1 MTTITKHQ
9 KVSENWRKY
18 LASLDER
25 IDEGPVYKF
34 TGTPIDPS
42 NPNSK
47 WDPKSVKKTLVGA
60 DPRAPIKGYEKEETK
75 SILEK
80 VGPVIVAAGFGV
92 AAIVA
97 AWGFSKLLKFKDWV
111 VGLGMRALG
120 KGGAG
125 QAALR
130 ASGSL
135 SGRIASGLRMFFGV
149 GFVAKAAIITAVG
162 YSIYKAYKLFN
173 PSVAVATDN
182 PKGPGTKEFIKSIEK
197 GKNALS
203 MRSWIEA
210 TNTPEGRKLQCR
222 WCKANPG
229 REFPTVKNNKGAW
242 VKAKKVDRPNF
253 WETFFTSKKDLNK
266 KKIYKDATE
275 KTEMPSELKKIFDD
289 IKENGP
295 FCKDILKRKD
305 CIELKQGASKPSTS
319 GGKKVSQSTQA
330 TSQEPLQGEV
340 TTLKSVGIQH
350 NLTGERKQM
359 AEAYLQKMIEI
370 GISNKYVL
378 AGLLA
383 TSGKESGF
391 VGKAEGARY
400 GFERLKQGRNYSGN
414 TAAASRTMKVFM
426 HQLGRHPN
434 EEEWRQL
441 SKENGH
447 KGGVALF
454 NIAYGYEPV
463 KKNGKRW
470 YTTYQQEKAI
480 PHTKRVITRDGVIN
494 PELYDENLAG
504 YKYRGRG
511 AIQITF
517 KASYAAAAKAAKFSP
532 EMQEKIIENPDL
544 LITDPMI
551 GVLMNA
557 GVSKMSYN
565 KTSRNMERS
574 LSAGEPDNLLDGIRF
589 GCLLAGGGGGS
600 TTASWFNYAVNR
612 ALKVANDH
620 IRIVGTGDI
629 S

>member
-1 MTTITKHQ
+1 MTTTTKHQ
-9 KVSENWRKY
+9 KISENWRRY
-18 LASLDER
+18 LSSLEQR

-47 WDPKSVKKTLVGA
+47 WDPKSVKKTLIGA

-111 VGLGMRALG
+111 VGLGMRAFG
-120 KGGAG
+120 KGGGG

-130 ASGSL
+130 ASGPL
-135 SGRIASGLRMFFGV
+135 SSRIASGLRMFFGTGIV
-149 GFVAKAAIITAVG
+149 VKAAIITAVG

-182 PKGPGTKEFIKSIEK
+182 PKGPGTEEFIKSIEK

-203 MRSWIEA
+203 MRSWIQA
-210 TNTPEGRKLQCR
+210 SKTPEGRKLQCR

-242 VKAKKVDRPNF
+242 VKAKEAERPGF
-253 WETFFTSKKDLNK
+253 WASLFTSEKELNK
-266 KKIYKDATE
+266 KKVYKNATE
-275 KTEMPSELKKIFDD
+275 KTEMPAELEKIFND
-289 IKENGP
+289 IKSGGP
-295 FCKDILKRKD
+295 FCEDILKRKD
-305 CIELKQGASKPSTS
+305 CIELKQGAS
-319 GGKKVSQSTQA
+319 GGKKMSQSTQA
-330 TSQEPLQGEV
+330 TSQDPLQGEV

-391 VGKAEGARY
+391 VGKAEGAGY

-414 TAAASRTMKVFM
+414 TAVASRTMKVFM
-426 HQLGRHPN
+426 HQLGRYPN

-454 NIAYGYEPV
+454 NIAYGYEPI
-463 KKNGKRW
+463 KKPR

-517 KASYAAAAKAAKFSP
+517 KASYAAAAKAAKLSP
-532 EMQEKIIENPDL
+532 EMQEKIIETPDL

-565 KTSRNMERS
+565 KTSRNMEAQ
-574 LSAGEPDNLLDGIRF
+574 LSAGNPDNLLDGIRF

-600 TTASWFNYAVNR
+600 TTASWFNYAVSR
-612 ALKVANDH
+612 AVKVANDH
-620 IRIVGTGDI
+620 IRIVDGGNL

>member
-18 LASLDER
+18 LSSLDER

-42 NPNSK
+42 NPNSR
-47 WDPKSVKKTLVGA
+47 WDPKSVKKTLMGA
-60 DPRAPIKGYEKEETK
+60 DPRAPIKGFEEKETQ
-75 SILEK
+75 SIIEK
-80 VGPVIVAAGFGV
+80 VGPVIVAAGFGI
-92 AAIVA
+92 AATVA
-97 AWGFSKLLKFKDWV
+97 AWGFAKLLKFKDWV
-111 VGLGMRALG
+111 LGLGARAL
-120 KGGAG
+120 KLG
-125 QAALR
+125 QRALS

-135 SGRIASGLRMFFGV
+135 SSRIASGLRMFFGAGALV
-149 GFVAKAAIITAVG
+149 KAAIVTAVG
-162 YSIYKAYKLFN
+162 FTIYKAYKLFN

-182 PKGPGTKEFIKSIEK
+182 VKGPGTEEFIKSIEK

-203 MRSWIEA
+203 MRSWVQA
-210 TNTPEGRKLQCR
+210 SKTPEGRKLQCR

-242 VKAKKVDRPNF
+242 VKAKEVDKPGF
-253 WETFFTSKKDLNK
+253 WSLFTSKKDLNK

-275 KTEMPSELKKIFDD
+275 KTEIPNELEKIFND
-289 IKENGP
+289 IKTGGP

-305 CIELKQGASKPSTS
+305 CIELKQGASEPKST
-319 GGKKVSQSTQA
+319 GGKKVSQSTYA
-330 TSQEPLQGEV
+330 ISKDPLEGQV
-340 TTLKSVGIQH
+340 TTLKSIGIQH

-359 AEAYLQKMIEI
+359 AEAYLEKMIEL

-383 TSGKESGF
+383 TSGKESNF

-400 GFERLKQGRNYSGN
+400 GFERLKKGRNYSGN

-511 AIQITF
+511 AIQLTF
-517 KASYAAAAKAAKFSP
+517 KASYAAAAKAAKFSR
-532 EMQEKIIENPDL
+532 EMQKKIIEKPDL

-557 GVSKMSYN
+557 GASKMSYN
-565 KTSRNMERS
+565 KTSRNMAAQ
-574 LSAGEPDNLLDGIRF
+574 LSAGEPDNFLDGIRF

-600 TTASWFNYAVNR
+600 TTASWFNYAVSR
-612 ALKVANDH
+612 AVKVANDH
-620 IRIVGTGDI
+620 IRIVDTGDI